1 MGYGY
6 LLAAIIMEVIATSGL
21 KAAQGFTVLLPSLVV
36 VVGYAAAFYFLSLS
50 LKTIP
55 IGAAYA
61 IWSGAGV
68 VLISLIGWL
77 LYHQKLDLPTIIG
90 MAMIVGGVAVIRLFS
105 TVA

>member
-6 LLAAIIMEVIATSGL
+6 LLAAIVMEVIATSGL
-21 KAAQGFTVLLPSLVV
+21 KAAQGFTVLLPSLIV

-68 VLISLIGWL
+68 VLISIIGWL

-90 MAMIVGGVAVIRLFS
+90 MAMIIGGVAVIRIFS

>member
-6 LLAAIIMEVIATSGL
+6 LLAAIVMEVIATSGL